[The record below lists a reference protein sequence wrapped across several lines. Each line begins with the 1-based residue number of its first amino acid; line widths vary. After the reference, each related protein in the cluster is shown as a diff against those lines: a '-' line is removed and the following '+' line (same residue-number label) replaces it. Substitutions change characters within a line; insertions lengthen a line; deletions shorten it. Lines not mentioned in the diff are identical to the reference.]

1 MTMTAKRV
9 GLVSICD
16 ATRIID
22 GVSDARK
29 LL

>member
-1 MTMTAKRV
+1 MTTVAKQ
-9 GLVSICD
+9 GLLVSIFD